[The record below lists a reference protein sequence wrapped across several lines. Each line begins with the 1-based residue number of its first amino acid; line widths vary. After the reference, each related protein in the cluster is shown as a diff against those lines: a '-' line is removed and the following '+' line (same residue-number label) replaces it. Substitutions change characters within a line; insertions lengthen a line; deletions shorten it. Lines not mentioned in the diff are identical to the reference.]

1 MRRYLFLQMFQE
13 IMINRSQPNLLRMLS
28 QKSVRAEDIASL
40 LRTPDADRDGAT
52 PFLLACLSGNLSM
65 CRYLEQLGAD
75 VHAKSLRCACVLK
88 SCHFLHA
95 VDAYAAAAL
104 QYIMPFKV
112 AKRKC

>member
-1 MRRYLFLQMFQE
+1 MKTSLPGYAVLFLLNFSKRNIQLMLRYLFLQMFQE

-28 QKSVRAEDIASL
+28 QKSLRAEDIASL

-75 VHAKSLRCACVLK
+75 VHAKSLRCA
-88 SCHFLHA
+88 
-95 VDAYAAAAL
+95 
-104 QYIMPFKV
+104 
-112 AKRKC
+112 